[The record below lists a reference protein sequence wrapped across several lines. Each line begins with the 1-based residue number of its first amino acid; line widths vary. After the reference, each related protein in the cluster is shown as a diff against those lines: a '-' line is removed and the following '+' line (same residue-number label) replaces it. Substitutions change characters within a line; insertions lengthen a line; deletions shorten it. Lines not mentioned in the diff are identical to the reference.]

1 MMLVGANIV
10 FNIAMQK
17 KSEAELLAEFWAEN
31 GPSWEDMKI
40 KAIKA
45 RFWPENWFVSDS

>member
-10 FNIAMQK
+10 FNIGK

-31 GPSWEDMKI
+31 GPSWEEVEI

-45 RFWPENWFVSDS
+45 RFLPENWFVSDS